1 MSYQFPKD
9 FLWGVATSAAQVE
22 GAAFE
27 GGRGMSIWDVYSR
40 LPGMIHDGSLPDVAC
55 DQYHRLE
62 EDVALMKRLGVKAYR
77 FSFSWSRI
85 LPQGTGSI
93 NPEGLAY
100 YRRLLDLLKANGI
113 KACATLYHWDLPYAL
128 QIMGGFGN
136 RKIVEWYVNYAKVL
150 FDHFGEDV
158 DLWAT
163 FNEPIAVYVGHALG
177 FFAPGL
183 KDEAYAR
190 QCIHNLLVCHGE
202 AVRVFRQYRFQNA
215 KIGIVVDMW
224 PHFPLRPGHPGDEAA
239 ALHGNEIEGFGMF
252 LHPIFLGGYSE
263 PLRRYMEEKQFRLQV
278 EPEDFDVIRT
288 PMDFFGLNFYNAIYD
303 KAAPLAAD
311 GSQGGNFQQ
320 TAKPGWYPEA
330 LAEVVHMLQDKYHA
344 GLPIYITENGMG
356 ETDETVKNGTVEDDA
371 RISYVRDVLLQVHQL
386 IENGAD
392 IRGYFLWSLLDNWE
406 WSVGYGTRFGIV
418 YTDYRTQERIL
429 KKSAYWYQKVIEN
442 SAVGDDQAKP

>member
-1 MSYQFPKD
+1 MDYRFPKD
-9 FLWGVATSAAQVE
+9 FLWGAATAATQVE

-27 GGRGMSIWDVYSR
+27 GGRGPSIWDIYSH
-40 LPGMIHDGSLPDVAC
+40 LPGAIHDGSGPDVAC
-55 DQYHRLE
+55 DQYHHLE
-62 EDVALMKRLGVKAYR
+62 EDVALMKRLGLKAYR

-85 LPQGTGSI
+85 LPQGTGKV

-113 KACATLYHWDLPYAL
+113 KACATIYHWDLPYAL

-136 RKIVEWYVNYAKVL
+136 RKIVEWYVDYAKVL
-150 FDHFGEDV
+150 FDNFGGDI

-183 KDEAYAR
+183 KNEAYAR

-202 AVRVFRQYRFQNA
+202 AVQAFRERRFKNA
-215 KIGIVVDMW
+215 KIGIVVDVW
-224 PHFPLRPGHPGDEAA
+224 PHYPLRPGHPGDEAA
-239 ALHGNEIEGFGMF
+239 ALHGNEVQGFGMF
-252 LHPIFLGGYSE
+252 LHPLFLGGYSE
-263 PLRRYMEEKQFRLQV
+263 TLERYMDEKNFRLQA
-278 EPEDFDVIRT
+278 EPGDFDVIRT
-288 PMDFFGLNFYNAIYD
+288 PIDFFGLNFYNAIYD
-303 KAAPLAAD
+303 KEAPKAAD

-320 TAKPGWYPEA
+320 TSKPGWYPET
-330 LAEVVHMLQDKYHA
+330 LADVVHMLRDKYHA

-356 ETDETVKNGTVEDDA
+356 SSDEIVKDGTVEDDA
-371 RISYVRDVLLQVHQL
+371 RIDYVKNILIQVHRL
-386 IENGAD
+386 MEEGAD

-418 YTDYRTQERIL
+418 YTDYNTQERIL
-429 KKSAYWYQKVIEN
+429 KKSAYWYQSVIKN
-442 SAVGDDQAKP
+442 SAVSEGRA